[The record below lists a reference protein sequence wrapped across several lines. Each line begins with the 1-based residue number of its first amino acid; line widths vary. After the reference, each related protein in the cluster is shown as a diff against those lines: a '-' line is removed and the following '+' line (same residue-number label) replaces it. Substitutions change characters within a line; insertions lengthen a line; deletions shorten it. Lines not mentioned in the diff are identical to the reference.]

1 MAELLFSEIYNIWAM
16 FVLET
21 LTLIFWLV
29 GFTLLAAIAAN
40 VNWCLNRDENKR
52 LTACPGVNGFEEAAT
67 YWNDMSLGRKGQAC
81 LAAGAGVGAICL

>member
-40 VNWCLNRDENKR
+40 VNWCLNRDYVD
-52 LTACPGVNGFEEAAT
+52 TACPGVRGFEDAARE
-67 YWNDMSLGRKGQAC
+67 WNDMSLGRKGQAC